1 MRKQGVANVATDW
14 NKFRLIV
21 ADLDGTLS
29 RSKTP
34 MDQEMAQLI
43 LEILKHKAF
52 AVISGGSYTQ
62 FQKQFLVS
70 LEGRSKNLTRLYLF
84 PTCATSMYMIKHHQW
99 EKIYGTN
106 LPENDKKQIREAFK
120 KALKEADFE
129 KPKKIYGEQVEDRE
143 TQVTFSAFG
152 QLAPF
157 EVKSQWDPKG
167 EKRLHIISFL
177 AKYLPEGYEAKLG
190 GTSSIDITREGI
202 DKAYGIRKIEE
213 KLGFKTDEIFFVG
226 DRMEEG
232 GNDYPVKAT
241 GVVCQAV
248 EGPEETKKIFR
259 EIIDSSE

>member
-190 GTSSIDITREGI
+190 
-202 DKAYGIRKIEE
+202 
-213 KLGFKTDEIFFVG
+213 FKTDEIFFVG